1 MCFILDSIKSTSVAG
16 SLFIRDIR
24 DLLIVTLNLHLK
36 LVTRKTRTRKGA
48 QSFVRD
54 VLL

>member
-1 MCFILDSIKSTSVAG
+1 VCFILDSIKSTSVAG
-16 SLFIRDIR
+16 SLFIRD
-24 DLLIVTLNLHLK
+24 LLIVTLNLHLK
-36 LVTRKTRTRKGA
+36 LVTRKTWTRKGA